1 MKNKELI
8 KVIMGVLLLIVVVA
22 GTTYAA
28 FVWSSDPNN
37 GYISGTS
44 DCFVIDY
51 TKGTDILNGE
61 LELGSA
67 YTDGLYSTVKA
78 KLSDTCNI
86 ENAVGT
92 LYLNTDDITSDYLIT
107 NKIIRYQVLEDGEV
121 IDGASGRIEQKGR
134 TAVYSNIDIT
144 DTEKSFTVYIWI
156 SIEDANDNNL
166 SDIMSSTFSCS
177 IQMVAESR

>member
-8 KVIMGVLLLIVVVA
+8 KVVLGILLLIVVVS

-28 FVWSSDPNN
+28 FVWRSENID
-37 GYISGTS
+37 ISGTS

-67 YTDGLYSTVKA
+67 YTDGLSSTVKA

-92 LYLNTDDITSDYLIT
+92 LYLNTEDITSDYLIT
-107 NKIIRYQVLEDGEV
+107 NKIIRYQVLENGNPVE
-121 IDGASGRIEQKGR
+121 GGSGKIEKKGK
-134 TAVYSNIDIT
+134 TAIYENIDIT
-144 DTEKSFTVYIWI
+144 STEKTFTVYIWI
-156 SIEDANDNNL
+156 SLEDANDNNL
-166 SDIMSSTFSCS
+166 SDIIILICS
-177 IQMVAESR
+177 HNTHI